1 MHLLNLYNPNPS
13 NNSNQR
19 GFGPIKKE
27 NKMPHVITGQIRKAP
42 FTKEGSNNNGRW
54 KMYAVELSERMKI
67 RNQSGEDE
75 TVYTNYRATF
85 FAKENVMAWYEEAFQ
100 EGKVV
105 SISSDTLHIT
115 ARDHNGTT
123 YTTAELVR
131 PQLQFSQREPAQQ
144 QGGGQQRQ
152 QQQGSGQQQQQE
164 QQRKPQPQQQ
174 NQFDDDIP
182 F

>member
-1 MHLLNLYNPNPS
+1 MHRPNMYNPNPS

-54 KMYAVELSERMKI
+54 KMYSVELSERMKI
-67 RNQSGEDE
+67 RNQNGEDE
-75 TVYTNYRATF
+75 TVYSNYRATF
-85 FAKENVMAWYEEAFQ
+85 FSKENVMQWYDEAFQ

-105 SISSDTLHIT
+105 SISADTLHLSS
-115 ARDHNGTT
+115 RQGNDGTV
-123 YTTAELVR
+123 YVTAEMIR
-131 PQLQFSQREPAQQ
+131 PQLQFSQRDPAQQ
-144 QGGGQQRQ
+144 QRQRQQQPQQQPQQQQQQRQ
-152 QQQGSGQQQQQE
+152 QQQPNHSM
-164 QQRKPQPQQQ
+164 
-174 NQFDDDIP
+174 QFDDDIP

>member
-1 MHLLNLYNPNPS
+1 
-13 NNSNQR
+13 
-19 GFGPIKKE
+19 
-27 NKMPHVITGQIRKAP
+27 MPHVITGQIRKEP

-67 RNQSGEDE
+67 RNQNGEDE

-85 FAKENVMAWYEEAFQ
+85 FAKENVMQWYDEAFQ

-105 SISSDTLHIT
+105 SISADTLHIT

-123 YTTAELVR
+123 YTTAELIR

-144 QGGGQQRQ
+144 QQGGGQQRQ
-152 QQQGSGQQQQQE
+152 PQQQQQRQQQPT
-164 QQRKPQPQQQ
+164 QQRQQQPQQQ

>member
-1 MHLLNLYNPNPS
+1 
-13 NNSNQR
+13 
-19 GFGPIKKE
+19 
-27 NKMPHVITGQIRKAP
+27 MPHVITGQIRKAP

-67 RNQSGEDE
+67 RNQNGDDE
-75 TVYTNYRATF
+75 TVYSNYRATF
-85 FAKENVMAWYEEAFQ
+85 FAKENVMQWYDEAFQ

-105 SISSDTLHIT
+105 SISSDTLHLSS
-115 ARDHNGTT
+115 RQGNDGTV
-123 YTTAELVR
+123 YVTAEMIR

-144 QGGGQQRQ
+144 QSQDQQRQ
-152 QQQGSGQQQQQE
+152 QPQQQNQSQQ
-164 QQRKPQPQQQ
+164 QPHQQ

>member
-1 MHLLNLYNPNPS
+1 
-13 NNSNQR
+13 
-19 GFGPIKKE
+19 
-27 NKMPHVITGQIRKAP
+27 MPHVITGQIRKAP

-67 RNQSGEDE
+67 RNQQGEDE
-75 TVYTNYRATF
+75 TVYSNYRATF
-85 FAKENVMAWYEEAFQ
+85 FAKENVIQWYDEAFQ

-105 SISSDTLHIT
+105 SISSDTLHLSS
-115 ARDHNGTT
+115 RQGNDGTV
-123 YTTAELVR
+123 YVTAEMIR

-144 QGGGQQRQ
+144 SQ
-152 QQQGSGQQQQQE
+152 GQQQQQQRHHPQHQ
-164 QQRKPQPQQQ
+164 QQRQPPQQQ

>member
-1 MHLLNLYNPNPS
+1 
-13 NNSNQR
+13 
-19 GFGPIKKE
+19 
-27 NKMPHVITGQIRKAP
+27 MPHVITGQIRKAP

-67 RNQSGEDE
+67 RNQNGEDE
-75 TVYTNYRATF
+75 TVYSNYRATF
-85 FAKENVMAWYEEAFQ
+85 FAKENVMAWYDEAFQ

-123 YTTAELVR
+123 YTTAELIR

-144 QGGGQQRQ
+144 QSQGQQRQ
-152 QQQGSGQQQQQE
+152 QPQQRQQQPQQS
-164 QQRKPQPQQQ
+164 PQQQ

>member
-1 MHLLNLYNPNPS
+1 
-13 NNSNQR
+13 
-19 GFGPIKKE
+19 
-27 NKMPHVITGQIRKAP
+27 MPHVITGQIRKAP

-67 RNQSGEDE
+67 RNKNGDDE
-75 TVYTNYRATF
+75 TVYSNYRATF
-85 FAKENVMAWYEEAFQ
+85 FAKENVMQWYDEAFQ

-105 SISSDTLHIT
+105 SISSDTLHLSS
-115 ARDHNGTT
+115 RHGNDGTV
-123 YTTAELVR
+123 YVTAEMIR

-144 QGGGQQRQ
+144 QSQDQQRQ
-152 QQQGSGQQQQQE
+152 QPQQQKQSQQ
-164 QQRKPQPQQQ
+164 QPHQQ

>member
-1 MHLLNLYNPNPS
+1 
-13 NNSNQR
+13 
-19 GFGPIKKE
+19 
-27 NKMPHVITGQIRKAP
+27 MPHVITGQIRKAP

-67 RNQSGEDE
+67 RNQQGEDE
-75 TVYTNYRATF
+75 TVYSNYRATF
-85 FAKENVMAWYEEAFQ
+85 FAKENVMQWYDEALQ

-105 SISSDTLHIT
+105 SISSDTLHLSS
-115 ARDHNGTT
+115 RQGNDGTV
-123 YTTAELVR
+123 YVTAEMIR

-144 QGGGQQRQ
+144 QSQNQKRQ
-152 QQQGSGQQQQQE
+152 
-164 QQRKPQPQQQ
+164 QPQQQKQSQQQPHHQ

>member
-1 MHLLNLYNPNPS
+1 
-13 NNSNQR
+13 
-19 GFGPIKKE
+19 
-27 NKMPHVITGQIRKAP
+27 MPHVITGQIRKAP

-67 RNQSGEDE
+67 RNKNGDDE
-75 TVYTNYRATF
+75 IVYSNYRATF
-85 FAKENVMAWYEEAFQ
+85 FAKENVMQWYDEAFQ

-105 SISSDTLHIT
+105 SISSDTLHLSS
-115 ARDHNGTT
+115 RQGNDGTV
-123 YTTAELVR
+123 YVTAEMIR

-144 QGGGQQRQ
+144 QSQDQQRQ
-152 QQQGSGQQQQQE
+152 QPQQQNQSQQ
-164 QQRKPQPQQQ
+164 QPHQQ

>member
-1 MHLLNLYNPNPS
+1 
-13 NNSNQR
+13 
-19 GFGPIKKE
+19 
-27 NKMPHVITGQIRKAP
+27 MPHVITGQIRKAP

-67 RNQSGEDE
+67 RNKNGDDE
-75 TVYTNYRATF
+75 TVYSNYRATF
-85 FAKENVMAWYEEAFQ
+85 FAKENVMQWYDEAFQ

-105 SISSDTLHIT
+105 SISSDTLHLSS
-115 ARDHNGTT
+115 RQGNDGTV
-123 YTTAELVR
+123 YVTAEMIR

-144 QGGGQQRQ
+144 QSQDQHRQ
-152 QQQGSGQQQQQE
+152 QPQQQNQSQQ
-164 QQRKPQPQQQ
+164 QPHQQ

>member
-1 MHLLNLYNPNPS
+1 
-13 NNSNQR
+13 
-19 GFGPIKKE
+19 
-27 NKMPHVITGQIRKAP
+27 MPHVITGQIRKAP

-67 RNQSGEDE
+67 RNQQGEDE
-75 TVYTNYRATF
+75 TVYSNYRATF
-85 FAKENVMAWYEEAFQ
+85 FAKENVMQWYDEAFQ

-105 SISSDTLHIT
+105 SISADTLHL
-115 ARDHNGTT
+115 ASRQGNDGTV
-123 YTTAELVR
+123 YVTAEMIR

-144 QGGGQQRQ
+144 GQGQQQQRQ
-152 QQQGSGQQQQQE
+152 QPQRQQ
-164 QQRKPQPQQQ
+164 QPQQQ

>member
-1 MHLLNLYNPNPS
+1 
-13 NNSNQR
+13 
-19 GFGPIKKE
+19 
-27 NKMPHVITGQIRKAP
+27 MPHVITGQIRKAP

-67 RNQSGEDE
+67 RNQQGEDE
-75 TVYTNYRATF
+75 TVYSNYRSTF
-85 FAKENVMAWYEEAFQ
+85 FAKENVMQWYDEAFQ

-105 SISSDTLHIT
+105 SISADTLHLVS
-115 ARDHNGTT
+115 RQGNDGTV
-123 YTTAELVR
+123 YVTAEMIR

-144 QGGGQQRQ
+144 GQGQQQQRQQPQQPQQQQRQ
-152 QQQGSGQQQQQE
+152 QQ
-164 QQRKPQPQQQ
+164 QPQQQ